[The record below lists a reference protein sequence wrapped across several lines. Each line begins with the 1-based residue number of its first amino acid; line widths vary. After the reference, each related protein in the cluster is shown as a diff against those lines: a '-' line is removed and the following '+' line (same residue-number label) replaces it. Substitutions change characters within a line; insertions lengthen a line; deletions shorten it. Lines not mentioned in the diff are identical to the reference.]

1 MKRSEAT
8 YPLIPEATLAL
19 GRYVRHVTS
28 EPNDPSA
35 PSRRNQL
42 VAIKLRAL
50 VGDHLATDSIGVAT
64 PIGVGAALVHEGVA
78 WVYLDDRPGTRLG
91 AALVWAERAGA
102 RAVQIIAEA
111 DTGILARRA
120 TAFRL
125 PIEVWHAE
133 GRTLLPAV
141 VEPILEPHPAPQ
153 HHDSFRELIVEGG
166 ATPTVEH
173 GVLVGEVNGL
183 EVCRVVDDPYLHV
196 SRLEVGVGAHDREA
210 FQMLHGD
217 RPAVESLARIVGAVS
232 SHRQPGARP
241 HPLNQLGAERLLRW
255 RVEQEPEV
263 VGAIRIIPMNPP
275 VVRTNLKDPVPCA
288 AIGVD
293 DRGNRFVVAFS
304 SGVDLDLVPFGADAR
319 IAASEL
325 HSDIAPDC
333 RLVLVTPLRDRVP
346 AAMLLSEMLVHPG
359 EFVSLR

>member
-1 MKRSEAT
+1 
-8 YPLIPEATLAL
+8 
-19 GRYVRHVTS
+19 VTT
-28 EPNDPSA
+28 EPTELSA
-35 PSRRNQL
+35 ASRRNQL

-50 VGDHLATDSIGVAT
+50 VGDHLATDTIAAAT
-64 PIGVGAALVHEGVA
+64 PIGVGAGVVHDGVA

-91 AALVWAERAGA
+91 AALVWADRNGA
-102 RAVQIIAEA
+102 DAVQIIAEA

-120 TAFRL
+120 AAFRI
-125 PIEVWHAE
+125 PIEVWHAD

-141 VEPILEPHPAPQ
+141 AEPILEPHPAPPQ
-153 HHDSFRELIVEGG
+153 HDSFRELIVQGG

-217 RPAVESLARIVGAVS
+217 RPAVESLARIVAAVS
-232 SHRQPGARP
+232 AHRQPEARQ

-255 RVEQEPEV
+255 RVEQEPEA
-263 VGAIRIIPMNPP
+263 VGAVGITAMNPP
-275 VVRTNLKDPVPCA
+275 VVRANLKDPVPCA
-288 AIGVD
+288 AIGTD
-293 DRGNRFVVAFS
+293 QRGDRFVVAFS
-304 SGVDLDLVPFGADAR
+304 TGVDLDLVPFGADAR

-325 HSDIAPDC
+325 HADITPDC
-333 RLVLVTPLRDRVP
+333 RLVLVTPMRDRVP
-346 AAMLLSEMLVHPG
+346 AAVLLSEMLIHPG